1 MRVAALVM
9 SSLMVFACTGESSL
23 ERPGEPGGP
32 VNQFRSSSQQALTL
46 PDGGQC
52 PITVNAD
59 AELMIRNLAVVED
72 PLRTNWTGSLTN
84 PSDGAWQFGRLMTT
98 MAGPND
104 PELFV
109 RNWLAQWD
117 SPRLVNGLN
126 VNPRPMNAIVT
137 QPWLAASGG
146 TRLDLTRA
154 PFRLLAIVNRMDLRN
169 LSRGSAGE
177 GRFVFGVLGAGGTQ
191 LQFTV
196 ILEFNLPAT
205 TQADVDRWA
214 ADWHALG
221 ALPVGSPAYNTALEA
236 ITRRFAGPNASP
248 SRPNGSA
255 INQVRSN
262 EIALSAPW
270 EMREFNLNA
279 AGQLVQVP
287 VAQTTDLPLNNS
299 PNLAQFINTNTAA
312 LLTDTHVVP
321 ATFNGAPFLAGSALT
336 NPGHF
341 WNAPG
346 ITNPDARF
354 HFSVNTCNG
363 CHAGDTNTAFL
374 HVFPR
379 NQGQVAQL
387 SGFLTGTVV
396 PDRVTGTPRTFND
409 LSVRSESLLAVLCAV
424 PAAPTAS
431 VSITSPG
438 AGATLRGP
446 STLSASG
453 TGVSAVQFFVDG
465 APVSPPVAAPFNVP
479 FNADTVTPGSH
490 TLTAV
495 GTSPTGPISAAPVA
509 FTTAPSVAPDFTV
522 TITSAPSLVAPG
534 ESFVTQLNVCN
545 VGQVG
550 GSTSV
555 ELFLSAD
562 AIITSPRVSP
572 NDFFVGG
579 APVSLMA
586 GECRAVTIQGNGQ
599 PPPGATQA
607 SVFLGAMVDSF
618 GSVNETN
625 EANNTSPV
633 RTIVVGQGPD
643 FVVTSARGPSAIAPN
658 ASFNASVTVCNR
670 GNVTGTT
677 EVEVMAST
685 DTAFALPPDFLVGV
699 VSRLTLS
706 PSQCITSTVP
716 AFAPPTGTWFIG
728 AIATR
733 GGFELVT
740 TNNASPASRMD
751 VGFAP
756 DVTVS
761 SVSAPASVL
770 AGASFTGTTVICNN
784 GTVDAFVQGMVVL
797 TASRTFATP
806 PSPNTVPVG
815 GFTVTLT
822 AGRCV
827 SQAFSAT
834 ATPPPGVTMPFVAV
848 ILDPNNSVP
857 EFIETN
863 NQLASSTAMGVGS
876 MADLQVDGGVS
887 APSALLPGT
896 AFTATVSV
904 CNRGTIGAS
913 SQVELR
919 LTGGGFTFPV
929 GQAPTPFLGV
939 NQCALVSVPG
949 FANPPAPGL
958 LFSLTA
964 VVDPRNTLQE
974 FSDANNTSAAFS
986 MAIGSAP
993 DFTVTSVVV
1002 PSVVAPFEPFTAS
1015 VSVCNR
1021 GTAPGSSQVELVLSS
1036 DSTIS
1041 LPGDQLMPGAFFTL
1055 APNQCQTQTVQSF
1068 MNANAP
1074 PPPPGSLTTTFFIG
1088 AVADPFN
1095 SLVEL
1100 RETNNTFVRSF
1111 LLGRGPDLVVTS
1123 ATAPTSVVFGAP
1135 FASNVTVC
1143 NRGNA
1148 SASGDISFLLSTD
1161 TAFSTSHPIG
1171 ANDMLLPPSGDTF
1184 FNLAAGACATR
1195 PYTVP
1200 AFTQGGARGQMFF
1213 AVVAD
1218 LGRNLPEL
1226 SEANNLSPIRAI
1238 TVQ

>member
-23 ERPGEPGGP
+23 ERAEAPGGA
-32 VNQFRSSSQQALTL
+32 VNQFRSHSQQALTL

-72 PLRTNWTGSLTN
+72 PLRTNWTGNLTN

-126 VNPRPMNAIVT
+126 VNPRPMNAVVT

-177 GRFVFGVLGAGGTQ
+177 GRFVFGVLGAGGSQ

-221 ALPVGSPAYNTALEA
+221 ALPVGSPAYNTALET

-248 SRPNGSA
+248 ARPNGSA

-299 PNLAQFINTNTAA
+299 PALAQFINTNTAA

-321 ATFNGAPFLAGSALT
+321 ATFNGTPFLAGSALT

-363 CHAGDTNTAFL
+363 CHAGDTNTPFL

-379 NQGQVAQL
+379 GQGQVAQL

-409 LSVRSESLLAVLCAV
+409 LSVRSESLLAVLCQV
-424 PAAPTAS
+424 PTAAAS
-431 VSITSPG
+431 VTITSPT

-446 STLSASG
+446 VTLRASA
-453 TGVSAVQFFVDG
+453 TNVSAVQFLVDG
-465 APVSPPVAAPFNVP
+465 NPVSPPVPTPFTAP
-479 FNADTVTPGSH
+479 FNADSLPFGPH

-495 GTSPTGPISAAPVA
+495 GTTTTGTITSAPVA
-509 FTTAPSVAPDFTV
+509 FTTAPSVGPDFTV
-522 TITSAPSLVAPG
+522 TITSAPAIVAPG
-534 ESFVTQLNVCN
+534 EFFTTQLNVCN
-545 VGQVG
+545 AGTVG

-555 ELFLSAD
+555 ELFLSTD
-562 AIITSPRVSP
+562 NVITSPRTGP
-572 NDFFVGG
+572 ADLFVGG
-579 APVSLMA
+579 APVSLAA
-586 GECRAVTIQGNGQ
+586 GECRAVSIQGNAQ
-599 PPPGATQA
+599 TPPGATQP

-618 GSVNETN
+618 GNVIETN

-633 RTIVVGQGPD
+633 RSIAVGQGPD
-643 FVVTSARGPSAIAPN
+643 FVVTAVKVPTAIQPG

-670 GNVTGTT
+670 GNVTASTD
-677 EVEVMAST
+677 VELLAST
-685 DTAFALPPDFLVGV
+685 DTTLVAPPDFFLAV
-699 VSRLTLS
+699 VPRAMLT
-706 PSQCITSTVP
+706 PNQCVTSAVT
-716 AFAPPTGTWFIG
+716 AFAPPNGTWFVG
-728 AIATR
+728 GVAVR

-740 TNNASPASRMD
+740 TNNTSPATRMD
-751 VGFAP
+751 VGFMP
-756 DVTVS
+756 DLTVTSVS
-761 SVSAPASVL
+761 SPASVTP
-770 AGASFTGTTVICNN
+770 GASFTGSAVLCNN

-797 TASRTFATP
+797 TSSRTFTV
-806 PSPNTVPVG
+806 PSPTASPAGSFSVN
-815 GFTVTLT
+815 LI

-827 SQAFSAT
+827 SQSFTGFAN
-834 ATPPPGVTMPFVAV
+834 PPPGVTAPFVGV
-848 ILDPNNSVP
+848 VLDPGNGVV
-857 EFIETN
+857 EFNETN
-863 NQLASSTAMGVGS
+863 NQLAASTTMGVGFS
-876 MADLQVDGGVS
+876 ADFQVSGIS

-896 AFTATVSV
+896 SFVATVTV
-904 CNRGTIGAS
+904 CNRGTITAS
-913 SQVELR
+913 TEVELR
-919 LTGGGFTFPV
+919 ISSGTVSMPV
-929 GQAPTPFLGV
+929 GQAPTPLLNA
-939 NQCALVSVPG
+939 NQCVSVSVPG
-949 FANPPAPGL
+949 FANPVMPGQL
-958 LFSLTA
+958 LFNLTA
-964 VVDPRNTLQE
+964 VADPRNNVQE
-974 FSDANNTSAAFS
+974 FSETNNTSGALS

-993 DFTVTSVVV
+993 DFTVSSIVV
-1002 PSVVAPFEPFTAS
+1002 PSVIAPFEPFTATLT
-1015 VSVCNR
+1015 VCNR
-1021 GTAPGSSQVELVLSS
+1021 GTAPGSTQVDLVLSS

-1041 LPGDQLMPGAFFTL
+1041 IPGDQLMPGAFFNL
-1055 APNQCQTQTVQSF
+1055 APNQCLTQTVQSS
-1068 MNANAP
+1068 MNASAP
-1074 PPPPGSLTTTFFIG
+1074 PPPPGSLATTFFIG
-1088 AVADPFN
+1088 AVADSFN
-1095 SLVEL
+1095 SVIEL
-1100 RETNNTFVRSF
+1100 RETNNTLVRSF
-1111 LLGRGPDLVVTS
+1111 LLGRGPDLVVS
-1123 ATAPTSVVFGAP
+1123 SVTAPTTVAFGAQ

-1143 NRGNA
+1143 NRGNVTA
-1148 SASGDISFLLSTD
+1148 LGEIAFLLSTD
-1161 TAFSTSHPIG
+1161 TAFSTRHPI
-1171 ANDMLLPPSGDTF
+1171 APNDTLLPATGDTF
-1184 FNLAAGACATR
+1184 FTLAAGACATK
-1195 PYTVP
+1195 PYTVS
-1200 AFTQGGARGQMFF
+1200 AFTPGGARGQLFLG
-1213 AVVAD
+1213 VVAD
-1218 LGRNLPEL
+1218 LNQNLVEL

>member
-9 SSLMVFACTGESSL
+9 SSLMVFACTGASSL

-32 VNQFRSSSQQALTL
+32 VNQFRASSQQALTL

-84 PSDGAWQFGRLMTT
+84 PSDGAWHFGRLMTT
-98 MAGPND
+98 MAGAND

-177 GRFVFGVLGAGGTQ
+177 GRFVFGVLGAGGSQ

-221 ALPVGSPAYNTALEA
+221 TLPVGSPAYNTALEA

-299 PNLAQFINTNTAA
+299 PALAQFINTNTAA

-363 CHAGDTNTAFL
+363 CHAGDTNTGFL

-379 NQGQVAQL
+379 GQGQVAQL
-387 SGFLTGTVV
+387 SGFLTGIVV

-409 LSVRSESLLAVLCAV
+409 LSVRSESLLAVLCQVPTA
-424 PAAPTAS
+424 PAAS
-431 VSITSPG
+431 VTITSPT
-438 AGATLRGP
+438 AGATLRGQV
-446 STLSASG
+446 TLRATATS
-453 TGVSAVQFFVDG
+453 VSAVQFLVDG
-465 APVSPPVAAPFNVP
+465 SPVSPPVPAPFTAP
-479 FNADTVTPGSH
+479 FNADTFPFGSH
-490 TLTAV
+490 TLTAI
-495 GTSPTGPISAAPVA
+495 GTTATGTITSAPVA
-509 FTTAPSVAPDFTV
+509 FTTAPSVGPDFTV
-522 TITSAPSLVAPG
+522 SITSAPSIVAPG
-534 ESFVTQLNVCN
+534 ELFVTTLNVCN
-545 VGQVG
+545 IGQVG

-555 ELFLSAD
+555 DVFLSAD
-562 AIITSPRVSP
+562 SVITSPRTAP
-572 NDFFVGG
+572 TDFFVGG
-579 APVSLMA
+579 APVSLAA
-586 GECRAVTIQGNGQ
+586 GECRAVTVQGNAQ
-599 PPPGATQA
+599 PPPGATQP

-618 GSVNETN
+618 GNVVETN
-625 EANNTSPV
+625 EANNTSAV
-633 RTIVVGQGPD
+633 RAIAVGQGPD
-643 FVVTSARGPSAIAPN
+643 FVVTSARGPTSIQPG

-670 GNVTGTT
+670 GNVTASVD
-677 EVEVMAST
+677 VELMAST
-685 DTAFALPPDFLVGV
+685 DTTLALPQDFLLGV
-699 VSRLTLS
+699 LPRVMLA
-706 PSQCITSTVP
+706 PAQCQSSTVP

-728 AIATR
+728 GVATR

-740 TNNASPASRMD
+740 TNNTSPATRMD
-751 VGFAP
+751 VGFMP
-756 DVTVS
+756 DFTVS
-761 SVSAPASVL
+761 SVSSPSSVL
-770 AGASFTGTTVICNN
+770 PGASFAGSAVICNN
-784 GTVDAFVQGMVVL
+784 GTVDAFVQGLVVL
-797 TASRTFATP
+797 SSARTFTL
-806 PSPNTVPVG
+806 PSTTAVPAG
-815 GFTVTLT
+815 SFTATLT
-822 AGRCV
+822 AGRCI
-827 SQAFSAT
+827 SQAFTGFAN
-834 ATPPPGVTMPFVAV
+834 PPPGVTAPFVGV
-848 ILDPNNSVP
+848 ILDQQNAVL
-857 EFIETN
+857 EFNETN
-863 NQLASSTAMGVGS
+863 NQLAAGATMGVGS
-876 MADLQVDGGVS
+876 LPDFQVSGIS
-887 APSALLPGT
+887 APAALLPGT
-896 AFTATVSV
+896 PFTATVSV
-904 CNRGTIGAS
+904 CNRGTVAAS
-913 SQVELR
+913 SELELR
-919 LTGGGFTFPV
+919 LSSGTTSMPV
-929 GQAPTPFLGV
+929 GQAPTPLLNA
-939 NQCALVSVPG
+939 NQCASVSVPG
-949 FANPPAPGL
+949 FANAVVPSQL
-958 LFSLTA
+958 LFNLTA
-964 VVDPRNTLQE
+964 VADPRSNVLE
-974 FSDANNTSAAFS
+974 FSETNNTSGAFS

-993 DFTVTSVVV
+993 DFTVTSLVV
-1002 PSVVAPFEPFTAS
+1002 PSVIAPFEPFTAS
-1015 VSVCNR
+1015 ISVCNR
-1021 GTAPGSSQVELVLSS
+1021 GTVAGSAQVDLVLSS

-1041 LPGDQLMPGAFFTL
+1041 LPADQLMPGAFFSL
-1055 APNQCQTQTVQSF
+1055 AVNQCLTQTVQAF

-1074 PPPPGSLTTTFFIG
+1074 PPPPGSLATTFFVG

-1095 SLVEL
+1095 SLLEL
-1100 RETNNTFVRSF
+1100 RETNNTLARSF

-1123 ATAPTSVVFGAP
+1123 ATAPASVAFGAQ

-1143 NRGNA
+1143 NRGNLA
-1148 SASGDISFLLSTD
+1148 AAGDVTFLMSSD
-1161 TAFSTSHPIG
+1161 TSFSTRHPIA
-1171 ANDMLLPPSGDTF
+1171 ANDTLLPAMGDTF
-1184 FNLAAGACATR
+1184 FSLAAGACATR
-1195 PYTVP
+1195 PYTVS
-1200 AFTQGGARGQMFF
+1200 AFTPGGARGQLFF

-1218 LGRNLPEL
+1218 LNQNLVEL
-1226 SEANNLSPIRAI
+1226 SEANNLSPIRAL